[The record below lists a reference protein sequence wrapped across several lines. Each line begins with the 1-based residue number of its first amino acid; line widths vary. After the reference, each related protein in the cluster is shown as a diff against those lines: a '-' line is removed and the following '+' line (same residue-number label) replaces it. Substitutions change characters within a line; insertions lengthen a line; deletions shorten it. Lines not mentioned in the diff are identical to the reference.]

1 MSWRTLL
8 GLLQEGRPVHTGIAI
23 YTPSITLEGD
33 IEIKVRLSQRL
44 LNDMNVFSN
53 FQGEIFNANNIGKT
67 SDELI
72 TEWNNLHPTN
82 QVE

>member
-1 MSWRTLL
+1 M
-8 GLLQEGRPVHTGIAI
+8 HTGVAI
-23 YTPSITLEGD
+23 YTPSITLEVD
-33 IEIKVRLSQRL
+33 IEIKVGLSQRL

-53 FQGEIFNANNIGKT
+53 FQGEIFNADNIGMT